1 MPGDPAEPMT
11 ARSYLLSLPERF
23 VRSVLGLGA
32 GVAREVGQV
41 ALPDGV
47 RDSQLY
53 QNLVEATLRYLIV
66 EVGGA
71 EGVYRDDTKLP
82 DDFLVRRAAGNA
94 VELLGVVAF
103 RASPVWVLAALAD
116 VCGMGRQL
124 IPEIVDALKAQGL
137 LEEDAGFT
145 SVDQVLDGLERTA
158 SRLAGTINTP
168 PLDVAGLRSELA
180 AIRREARALQPANL
194 PSRDT
199 ISRLWAELR
208 EESARQRMSV
218 FHTSSVMAV
227 SAARRFP
234 DRVRWFSASARIGA
248 TRTGQVFAAALLD
261 HYDQTLREIRQFGYL
276 PYTGQQLRPSLR
288 ACLDQFSPKRST
300 LTQRLIERVQAIR
313 SRRDRPIGR

>member
-1 MPGDPAEPMT
+1 MRNTD
-11 ARSYLLSLPERF
+11 YLLSLPERF
-23 VRSVLGLGA
+23 IRSVLGLGA
-32 GVAREVGQV
+32 GVAREVGEV

-47 RDSQLY
+47 RGSQLY
-53 QNLVEATLRYLIV
+53 QNLVDATLRYLIV

-71 EGVYRDDTKLP
+71 EGVYRDDPRLP
-82 DDFLVRRAAGNA
+82 DDFLVRRAVGNA

-137 LEEDAGFT
+137 LEADARFT
-145 SVDQVLDGLERTA
+145 TVDQVLDGLERTA

-168 PLDVAGLRSELA
+168 PLDVAGLRSEWE
-180 AIRREARALQPANL
+180 AIRSEARDLQPANL

-208 EESARQRMSV
+208 EESARQQMSV
-218 FHTSSVMAV
+218 FQTSSVMAV

-234 DRVRWFSASARIGA
+234 DRMRWVSASARIGA
-248 TRTGQVFAAALLD
+248 TRTGQVFAGALLD
-261 HYDQTLREIRQFGYL
+261 HYAQTLREMQEVGYL
-276 PYTGQQLRPSLR
+276 PYARRQLRPYFR
-288 ACLDQFSPKRST
+288 ACLDQFSPRRST
-300 LTQRLIERVQAIR
+300 LTQRVMERVQKIM
-313 SRRDRPIGR
+313 SRKERPSGR